1 MIIVFKEL
9 FGFWSFLLNTSY
21 HFKNTS
27 CDTSILASLT
37 SQTSLH
43 NNTKKT
49 QRYIL
54 GDINKTVTRARRGK
68 MGMRSWVSKSWR
80 CWGNTTELR
89 VFRWPTNLWIN
100 WWQMFNP
107 KKLRTFLTKKRDAK
121 RKTCKHCK
129 VSSPPKKNRV
139 NALNI
144 FKNPND
150 KCQFFQKGFWISG
163 VWRWPCK
170 HFFEPN
176 EKGTIFKRK
185 FHLPTI
191 HVQGIC

>member
-1 MIIVFKEL
+1 MK
-9 FGFWSFLLNTSY
+9 TCY
-21 HFKNTS
+21 YFKNTS
-27 CDTSILASLT
+27 CDTSIPASLT

-68 MGMRSWVSKSWR
+68 MGMRSWVWKSWR

-100 WWQMFNP
+100 WWQIFNP
-107 KKLRTFLTKKRDAK
+107 KKLRKFLTKKRDAK

-129 VSSPPKKNRV
+129 VSIPSKKWGEC
-139 NALNI
+139 LKNI
-144 FKNPND
+144 QKSQRYMSIFP
-150 KCQFFQKGFWISG
+150 KGFLNFW
-163 VWRWPCK
+163 VLK
-170 HFFEPN
+170 MTLQAFFWTP

-185 FHLPTI
+185 FHLLTI